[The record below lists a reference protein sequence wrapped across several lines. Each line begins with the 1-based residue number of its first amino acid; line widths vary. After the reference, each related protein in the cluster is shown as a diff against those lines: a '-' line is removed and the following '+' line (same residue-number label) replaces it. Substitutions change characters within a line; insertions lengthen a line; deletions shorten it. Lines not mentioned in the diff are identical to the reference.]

1 MRHRHRRNLFG
12 LAGSCHGGGAGAPH
26 AKVLEGPAIV
36 AAGRVHAGREGRV
49 LVDLSADR
57 QPVVDPHQR
66 VRVRIGQG
74 LNQDSVHDAEDR
86 GIRADTERQREHDR
100 QNESGMGADQAHG
113 MTRGAQR
120 VFGERDGVHS
130 VDLLADQ
137 RHVAQL
143 PPRRGACRLRIHPAF
158 DILLGRDIHVELQL
172 PPGVVS
178 RIFTSW
184 NQLTDWLRR
193 VHNLRKIA

>member
-1 MRHRHRRNLFG
+1 MRHRHRGNLFG

-49 LVDLSADR
+49 LVDLSVDR

-74 LNQDSVHDAEDR
+74 LKQDPVHDAEDR
-86 GIRADTERQREHDR
+86 GIRTDTERQREHDR
-100 QNESGMGADQAHG
+100 QNESGMGADQAHVLSC
-113 MTRGAQR
+113 GAQR

-130 VDLLADQ
+130 VNPIQGEPAVPVLA
-137 RHVAQL
+137 
-143 PPRRGACRLRIHPAF
+143 P
-158 DILLGRDIHVELQL
+158 
-172 PPGVVS
+172 
-178 RIFTSW
+178 
-184 NQLTDWLRR
+184 
-193 VHNLRKIA
+193 